1 MPSQTD
7 ADSREQEPI
16 LDSGDPIHAG
26 GHDDGHSRPQ
36 TGATRRSLP
45 LVFLSRGAQVYV
57 GGDPFTD
64 QTTIGDLAGREEV
77 KAAER
82 RASQQHQPAPDAFVF
97 FNAPKTEVKVLL
109 WTDRGYTV
117 LHQRLGRGTFSFSRN
132 SERETASRW
141 RSCPRCC
148 AARRARTPRGRG
160 APDTSRRRKGG
171 TEGSRR

>member
-16 LDSGDPIHAG
+16 LNSGDPIHAG
-26 GHDDGHSRPQ
+26 GHDGGHSRPQ
-36 TGATRRSLP
+36 TGATRRNLP

-132 SERETASRW
+132 VGAGDRVPVAELSSLLRGSQ
-141 RSCPRCC
+141 SQD
-148 AARRARTPRGRG
+148 AARPGRTGHQPPAEGRH
-160 APDTSRRRKGG
+160 
-171 TEGSRR
+171 

>member
-16 LDSGDPIHAG
+16 LNSGDPIHAG
-26 GHDDGHSRPQ
+26 GHDGGHSRPQ
-36 TGATRRSLP
+36 TGTARRNQP
-45 LVFLSRGAQVYV
+45 LVFLSHGAQVYV

-82 RASQQHQPAPDAFVF
+82 RAAQQHQPSPEAFVF

-109 WTDRGYTV
+109 WTDGGYSV
-117 LHQRLGRGTFSFSRN
+117 LHQRLSQGTFAFSRN
-132 SERETASRW
+132 VGAGDRVPVEELGSLLRGSQKHDGG
-141 RSCPRCC
+141 
-148 AARRARTPRGRG
+148 RAGRTGQSSVEGRH
-160 APDTSRRRKGG
+160 
-171 TEGSRR
+171 